1 MALQSL
7 ISLTV
12 VGLVIARAVN
22 VFSQIDGGPGRQV
35 NWVELLAT
43 LLLAVAAVDGVEHL
57 PGGWRGEQV
66 AETAKATAARI
77 ESSEAATQ
85 AGQPTQIDIATFTQ
99 WVDATVAGNAELAG
113 FYEQRF
119 REEFQTAF
127 DAWQAT
133 QPLTNPDAPLTL
145 CAREYKLADA
155 DRAARLNRE
164 AGVRSTPRAW
174 RTSRRTS
181 TCWRWCC
188 SRRPCSSPAS
198 RASCGPAPRELLLG
212 LGGAVWLGAASGWR
226 PSSVSFTRTG

>member
-1 MALQSL
+1 M
-7 ISLTV
+7 
-12 VGLVIARAVN
+12 
-22 VFSQIDGGPGRQV
+22 
-35 NWVELLAT
+35 
-43 LLLAVAAVDGVEHL
+43 
-57 PGGWRGEQV
+57 

-77 ESSEAATQ
+77 ESSEAATR
-85 AGQPTQIDIATFTQ
+85 AGQLTQIDIATFTQ

-133 QPLTNPDAPLTL
+133 QPLTNPDAPPHPFAL
-145 CAREYKLADA
+145 REYKLADA

-198 RASCGPAPRELLLG
+198 RASWPAPASRCS
-212 LGGAVWLGAASGWR
+212 AWAARSGWAPHLAGDLPR
-226 PSSVSFTRTG
+226 LVHPDGMNHSRRHRTTLTA